1 VQPEAPKII
10 ESGMAMA
17 PEFIND
23 PHAIDKLYAALQARA
38 FVMDYVLLGP
48 AYLRV
53 EESSLFTDLLYV
65 KLSCPYIEADR
76 WDILHFSEPVR

>member
-38 FVMDYVLLGP
+38 FTMDYVLLGP
-48 AYLRV
+48 AHMHV
-53 EESSLFTDLLYV
+53 EESTLFSDLLYV
-65 KLSCPYIEADR
+65 KLSCPYIEGDR
-76 WDILHFSEPVR
+76 WDTLHYGDIVM